1 VPRLALVLCSC
12 LLALIAAP
20 AARAA
25 CPDSKPSYTSACGPQ
40 FTLPQWSDAAGW
52 EQRSS
57 YYTIQLAN
65 VDGQPGDELLGRSP
79 VGVWVEQFD
88 AGRGQ
93 WGLVGTSEGGL
104 ALSLPDVDGWNRPE
118 YFETMQAADVNGDG
132 AAELLI
138 RGKDGLRTY
147 RWQAAGRAF
156 NSIGEPPLL
165 FPDSE
170 RWSEPWYY
178 QTIQTGDVDGDG
190 AAELLARARDGLH
203 TYRWNE
209 ATSRYDQV
217 GETLTALAD
226 FPNEWYWPGYYQTI
240 QTADVDGDGDA
251 ELLARDSDGLHTW
264 RWAEGW
270 TEAGPVLGLTD
281 AKGWDDPG
289 RGVTLQT
296 ADVDGNGA
304 AELLGRGS
312 DGLHTWRWTDGWAE
326 VGSVL
331 GTLADANGWVK
342 PDQYA
347 TIQTGDLDGDRKAEL
362 LARNSAGMLVWRWN
376 GGGWTELSAGVPAL
390 ADDPWAKQQHYET
403 LQTGD
408 PDGNGR
414 ADLLGRGVFG
424 MRTFVWDAAANS
436 FKRPLPYG
444 DYPPFA
450 TEPEQKAYAAL
461 AQLLLGREADFR
473 EATYAGPSE
482 TISEA
487 TLDRYRGLLA
497 ERCDPVARQTGLPD
511 PPRYSNCTPPPGS
524 GVDGAAWTAVS
535 NQIIAELWAAAGVVA
550 YFTALDTIQTKLFQ
564 DQQGTLPALDAA
576 LKLPPNV
583 PDRAPTFLKLIKS
596 ALEIVSDIA
605 QLTPIGD
612 KYKKVIRAVALTA
625 HTLGA
630 IGEGLGLKSVP
641 DPPQT
646 WAKITDEVARI
657 QQRERDITEAQR
669 RYVLA
674 DYGLLMTVGSLVNGR
689 LLTLDTTAM
698 LSAGRQSFATWVY
711 QLYTPAFWKRYEVSG
726 CSNDAGYFCDIPQ
739 GRNVR
744 RLVAPSTSFIAV
756 LPNQS
761 GCTDYFFWIE
771 CKWAQ
776 PGEVGERVWGD
787 VSEECRY
794 DSTPGSTNA
803 WRYGC
808 NLGVPGGNLIDQKA
822 GWQFATTVCR
832 RPTPTDM
839 SLCKDVSSARLH
851 RGRVRVDAGGDAHLR
866 LVGSVSYPGPLK
878 PRRMSVALGRVLMED
893 EGEGELVDH
902 PSGARL
908 SPTRLKRLRG
918 GTRRRTAFASE
929 RRRRR
934 PEVTATLIAR
944 PPRFTRRLVVRIRV
958 DDARLERPA
967 ACIGRQRHVRLETRV
982 RLALPSAKRVSYP
995 MRGRWTCAT
1004 AVNGRLMGLRLR
1016 RPPGRR

>member
-1 VPRLALVLCSC
+1 MPRLALVLCSC

-25 CPDSKPSYTSACGPQ
+25 CPDLKPSYTSACGPQ

-57 YYTIQLAN
+57 YYTIQPAN
-65 VDGQPGDELLGRSP
+65 VDGEPGDELLGRSP
-79 VGVWVEQFD
+79 VGVWVERFD
-88 AGRGQ
+88 AARGQ

-104 ALSLPDVDGWNRPE
+104 ALTLPDVDGWNRPE
-118 YFETMQAADVNGDG
+118 YYETMQAADVNGDG

-138 RGKDGLRTY
+138 RGKDGLHTY
-147 RWQAAGRAF
+147 RWHAAGRTF
-156 NSIGEPPLL
+156 DSIGEPPLL
-165 FPDSE
+165 FPNSE
-170 RWSEPWYY
+170 HWSQPWHY

-190 AAELLARARDGLH
+190 AAELLARAKDGLH
-203 TYRWNE
+203 TYRWNDS
-209 ATSRYDQV
+209 TSRYDQV

-226 FPNEWYWPGYYQTI
+226 SPDEWYWPGYYQTI

-251 ELLARDSDGLHTW
+251 ELLARGADGLHTW
-264 RWAEGW
+264 RWADGW

-281 AKGWDDPG
+281 AQGWDKPG
-289 RGVTLQT
+289 RGATIQT

-304 AELLGRGS
+304 AELLGRGEG
-312 DGLHTWRWTDGWAE
+312 GLHTWRWTDGWTE
-326 VGSVL
+326 VGTVL
-331 GTLADANGWVK
+331 GGLSNANGWVK
-342 PDQYA
+342 PDHYA

-362 LARNSAGMLVWRWN
+362 LARNSAGILVWRWN

-408 PDGNGR
+408 PDGDGR

-424 MRTFVWDAAANS
+424 VRTFVWDAAANS
-436 FKRPLPYG
+436 FRRPQPYG
-444 DYPPFA
+444 VYPPFA
-450 TEPEQKAYAAL
+450 AEPEQKAYAAL

-473 EATYAGPSE
+473 VATYAGPSE

-497 ERCDPVARQTGLPD
+497 ERCQPVARRTGLPD
-511 PPRYSNCTPPPGS
+511 PPRYSNCTPPQGS

-550 YFTALDTIQTKLFQ
+550 HFTALDTIQTKLFQ

-612 KYKKVIRAVALTA
+612 QYKKVIRAVALTA
-625 HTLGA
+625 HSLGA

-641 DPPQT
+641 DPPQA
-646 WAKITDEVARI
+646 WARITDEVARI

-674 DYGLLMTVGSLVNGR
+674 DYGLLMTTGSLVNGR

-711 QLYTPAFWKRYEVSG
+711 QLYTPAFWKRYDVSG
-726 CSNDAGYFCDIPQ
+726 CWPETGYSCEPPQ

-744 RLVAPSTSFIAV
+744 HLIVSGSFLAV
-756 LPNQS
+756 LSNQS
-761 GCTDYFFWIE
+761 GCTRYPFFIE
-771 CKWAQ
+771 CNWAE
-776 PGEVGERVWGD
+776 PGEVGGRVWGD

-794 DSTPGSTNA
+794 DSTPGSSAA

-808 NLGVPGGNLIDQKA
+808 NLGVPGGNLVDQKA
-822 GWQFATTVCR
+822 GWQFATTICK
-832 RPTPTDM
+832 RPRPTDM
-839 SLCKDVSSARLH
+839 SLCKDVASARLQS
-851 RGRVRVDAGGDAHLR
+851 GRVRVDVRGNADLR
-866 LVGSVSYPGPLK
+866 LVGSVAYPGPLK
-878 PRRMSVALGRVLMED
+878 PRRMSVALGRVLLED
-893 EGEGELVDH
+893 EGEGELVNH

-918 GTRRRTAFASE
+918 GTSRRVAVASA
-929 RRRRR
+929 RRRRG
-934 PEVTATLIAR
+934 PEVNAMLIAR
-944 PPRFTRRLVVRIRV
+944 PPRFTRRLAVRLRV
-958 DDARLERPA
+958 DNARLERPA
-967 ACIGRQRHVRLETRV
+967 ACIGRQRHVRLETRL
-982 RLALPSAKRVSYP
+982 RLALPSGKRVSYP